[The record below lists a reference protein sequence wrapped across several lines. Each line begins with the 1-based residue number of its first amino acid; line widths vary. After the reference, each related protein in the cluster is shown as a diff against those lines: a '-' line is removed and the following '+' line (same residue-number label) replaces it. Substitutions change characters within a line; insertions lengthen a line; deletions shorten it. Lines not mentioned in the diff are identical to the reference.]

1 MEGELDV
8 IGVPEER
15 GNVKIQGNMVRLTI
29 ISGVRTR

>member
-15 GNVKIQGNMVRLTI
+15 RNVEIQGNMVRLTI